1 VGFGLDFDRSR
12 GCLKISALRGCWMMG
27 ALQGKGQSGWNG
39 SKHRVALG
47 IESSHLIGLHYTQL
61 LSVSIEDES
70 CYT

>member
-1 VGFGLDFDRSR
+1 
-12 GCLKISALRGCWMMG
+12 MMG